1 MSRAHD
7 HRVYKQAK
15 TRASLISLWEPQFIF
30 IMKGIFYSPSATRSA
45 IERDHIIFKLLA
57 AIVAESFQKENNGTR
72 ALNNFLLS
80 DVLHINVRNKT
91 SLPRK
96 EKFFP
101 NAKCGKTI
109 DFYFPHE
116 EQQHGKLFSFR
127 KLRIML
133 IAFAPISAV
142 DGAWWCFSKT
152 RLPQVTGES
161 PTFFRSLVPRCDC
174 NVKCQI
180 ILKGNNNCEKNKFA
194 QTESEDLGEM
204 PSLCKTA
211 TSVWIANEGKGFSWA
226 PLDDCLSSWEWP
238 FEKKKR
244 GSQRKRWLP

>member
-30 IMKGIFYSPSATRSA
+30 IMKGIFYSPTATRSA

-80 DVLHINVRNKT
+80 DVLHINVRSKT

-101 NAKCGKTI
+101 NVKCGKTI

-127 KLRIML
+127 KLRIMN

-142 DGAWWCFSKT
+142 DGAWWCFSK
-152 RLPQVTGES
+152 
-161 PTFFRSLVPRCDC
+161 
-174 NVKCQI
+174 
-180 ILKGNNNCEKNKFA
+180 
-194 QTESEDLGEM
+194 
-204 PSLCKTA
+204 
-211 TSVWIANEGKGFSWA
+211 
-226 PLDDCLSSWEWP
+226 
-238 FEKKKR
+238 R
-244 GSQRKRWLP
+244 GSRK